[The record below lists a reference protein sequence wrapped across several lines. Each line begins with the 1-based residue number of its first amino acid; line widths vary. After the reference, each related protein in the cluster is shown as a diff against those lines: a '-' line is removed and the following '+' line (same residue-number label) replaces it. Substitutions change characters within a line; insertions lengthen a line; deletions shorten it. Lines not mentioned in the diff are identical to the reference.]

1 MKRAAKGNMHYG
13 CEGREIGWRENEMR
27 RYPSGSFKSLSQ
39 IQHEIVLARERN
51 VARDLL

>member
-1 MKRAAKGNMHYG
+1 MW
-13 CEGREIGWRENEMR
+13 EGRDKSGEERRESEMR

-39 IQHEIVLARERN
+39 IQHKIVLARERN